1 MYFHSPA
8 AGGEGCR
15 SEATESLRVR
25 DVLPFPRRRRGGMP
39 ERSDGIPESEGLL
52 LAGNG
57 LEIIQ
62 NLLSQEFNQRKMP
75 VSDKKM
81 SIQFK
86 QRLL

>member
-52 LAGNG
+52 VLLFEGEGGGAVEAVQAYILARKTYA
-57 LEIIQ
+57 LDKSLYRI
-62 NLLSQEFNQRKMP
+62 EFQ
-75 VSDKKM
+75 
-81 SIQFK
+81 
-86 QRLL
+86 